1 MATLSR
7 PRAMWSRC
15 VASESPRLVIPGW
28 PCRSIDTLPASR
40 DSASPSWIVG
50 DIRPLRSPRRFLLSY
65 GTAPTTPLP
74 SCGDPARVPQAWSNG
89 TGRRAGN
96 PGRHGSPVAAGRRPP
111 GPAGPRHHDEAT
123 QLGQGA
129 HWGHG
134 TGGPVSRS
142 GLVAAAGQ
150 GRVLR
155 TEPGRNAALAVGDG
169 ERVAAPCDDSVT
181 STQNSNSLFA
191 CRWLRAAATMHDE
204 RLTDASA
211 ANPFRLPRLHPGM
224 VVRLAPTHAL
234 RAIRGLL
241 GWEGHS

>member
-1 MATLSR
+1 MARRRQRPCHRAAILPESR
-7 PRAMWSRC
+7 
-15 VASESPRLVIPGW
+15 
-28 PCRSIDTLPASR
+28 
-40 DSASPSWIVG
+40 
-50 DIRPLRSPRRFLLSY
+50 RR
-65 GTAPTTPLP
+65 GQTAPAGGPGTP
-74 SCGDPARVPQAWSNG
+74 DAMARRWLRADDRP
-89 TGRRAGN
+89 GRRASDITT
-96 PGRHGSPVAAGRRPP
+96 RLHRW
-111 GPAGPRHHDEAT
+111 
-123 QLGQGA
+123 GQGA

-211 ANPFRLPRLHPGM
+211 ANLFRLPRLHPGM